1 MPAEIIHDPA
11 LWDGFIEESPYGML
25 FHRWDFLK
33 IIEKHSGYT
42 LYPYGVYRGEEL
54 ACLFP
59 LYYRRDKG
67 MKMVFSPPPGMCIPY
82 MGFVVS
88 PVYDTLKQKR
98 KERFLTEVA
107 DDINGEIEHF
117 SPNYSSFSTVPGFRD
132 ARPFL
137 WNGYNA
143 SLNYTYLVDLS
154 KPLEEV
160 WEGFDKDTKKRI
172 RVCEKYG
179 LQLKQVNY
187 VREFYDIMK
196 KRFAEMGLSSP
207 LASPGYVEDILKAFP
222 DNIKLYFLYH
232 GEEVVSV
239 VLNYE
244 YKGRLML
251 WLGDINIHREI
262 SGTEYQNWELIKSA
276 RLRGFKEVEIEGA
289 SIQQVCTFKSKFN
302 PTPEINFILNKKDP
316 LGVMAE
322 WAYVNLIRK
331 SPIKV

>member
-1 MPAEIIHDPA
+1 VAE
-11 LWDGFIEESPYGML
+11 
-25 FHRWDFLK
+25 
-33 IIEKHSGYT
+33 T
-42 LYPYGVYRGEEL
+42 
-54 ACLFP
+54 
-59 LYYRRDKG
+59 
-67 MKMVFSPPPGMCIPY
+67 
-82 MGFVVS
+82 
-88 PVYDTLKQKR
+88 
-98 KERFLTEVA
+98 
-107 DDINGEIEHF
+107 INGEIERF

-137 WNGYNA
+137 WNGYSA

-154 KPLEEV
+154 KPLEEI

-172 RVCEKYG
+172 RACEKYG
-179 LQLKQVNY
+179 LRLMQVRH

-207 LASPGYVEDILKAFP
+207 LASPDYVEDILKAFP

-239 VLNYE
+239 VLDYE

-251 WLGDINIHREI
+251 WLGDVNIHREI
-262 SGTEYQNWELIKSA
+262 SGTEYQNWELIKDA
-276 RLRGFKEVEIEGA
+276 RQRGFKEVEIEGA
-289 SIQQVCTFKSKFN
+289 SIRQVCTFKSKFN

-331 SPIKV
+331 SPIKI